1 MTGRV
6 VVITGADNGIGFNM
20 VKELLEMQFRVSALD
35 LESEHLAALQLVY
48 PDSLRVFTC
57 DVTDETAVKR
67 AVDATFAEW
76 GRIDILVNNAC
87 LAVFGKFEE
96 KSLDDAR
103 REFEV
108 NYFGCLHMIR
118 AVLPCM
124 KSAGRGVI
132 HNVSSGVG
140 ITGFPG
146 IYGYAS
152 TKGAIE
158 SLTRTLAIELSGC
171 GINVNLMYPP
181 LTSTR
186 SSSPLGIPKEAMDT
200 PEQVGRRLAWKIGSR
215 KAIITP
221 DIKTGLGLFFS
232 RHFPGAMGRMLAWL
246 AKKASKGES
255 KS

>member
-6 VVITGADNGIGFNM
+6 VVITGADNGIGLNM
-20 VKELLEMQFRVSALD
+20 VKGLLEMQFRVSALD
-35 LESEHLAALQLVY
+35 LESEHLAALLPVY
-48 PDSLRVFTC
+48 PDSLRVFAC

-67 AVDATFAEW
+67 AVDTTVAEW
-76 GRIDILVNNAC
+76 GSIDILVNNAC
-87 LAVFGKFEE
+87 LALFGDFER
-96 KSLDDAR
+96 KSLSGTR

-118 AVLPCM
+118 AVLPSM
-124 KSAGRGVI
+124 KSAGKGVI

-158 SLTRTLAIELSGC
+158 ALTRTLALELAEF
-171 GINVNLMYPP
+171 GITVNLMHPP

-186 SSSPLGIPKEAMDT
+186 SSAPLGIPQEAMDT
-200 PEQVGRRLAWKIGSR
+200 TEQVGRRLARKIGSR
-215 KAIITP
+215 KSVITP

-246 AKKASKGES
+246 AKKAGKGDD